1 MEKIIVKERR
11 TKTQIFFEVITA
23 VIDDTQNNESVSP
36 TRIQLKCK
44 TSYDKLTKYL
54 EEMEKRGMIEKEKSI
69 TVKERRTKTQIFFEV
84 ITAVI
89 DDAQNNESVSP
100 TRVQNKCNTSYDKL
114 TKYLEEMEKRGMIE
128 KEKSIIVTER
138 GMEFHKDYSRIN
150 DLINEMNEKF

>member
-1 MEKIIVKERR
+1 MEKITVKERR

-54 EEMEKRGMIEKEKSI
+54 EEMEKKGMIE
-69 TVKERRTKTQIFFEV
+69 
-84 ITAVI
+84 
-89 DDAQNNESVSP
+89 N
-100 TRVQNKCNTSYDKL
+100 
-114 TKYLEEMEKRGMIE
+114 G
-128 KEKSIIVTER
+128 KSIIVTEK
-138 GMEFHKDYSRIN
+138 GMEFHRDYSRIN